1 MKLSQIL
8 KDVKTL
14 NTYEDVEI
22 SGLTDDS
29 RKLVPGC
36 LFVCIEGARFDGHT
50 VAEWA
55 LENGAVSV
63 LTQKDLGLD
72 RQIVVEDTREAYSLA
87 AGAFFGNPA
96 RQLKLVGITGTNGK
110 TTTSF
115 ILREVLEKAGYK
127 TGLIGTM
134 RNYTCGEVIESNL
147 TTPDPMDL
155 HALFDKMVKSGCE
168 YCVMEVS
175 SQALDQKRVAGLN
188 FEVAAF
194 TNLSQDHLDYHG
206 SQEEYKK
213 AKSALFKQCSL
224 AVINLDDE
232 AADYYIG
239 EAECPVLTY
248 SAKSDMADFTA
259 KNIQPFNDGI
269 KYEFVGKGVIGRIH
283 FHMPGLFSVYNSMA
297 AAACATGLGVELRSV
312 LEALAFASGVPGRM
326 EVVETGKD
334 YTVIIDFAHTPDGL
348 ENVLK
353 AVGEIAKG
361 RIITLFGCGGDR
373 DRAKRPLM
381 GEIATRLS
389 DLVVVTSDNPRTEKP
404 EAIIDDILAGIKT
417 NKKSVR
423 VEVDRKKA
431 IGLALSL
438 AKEGDIV
445 LLAGKGHETTQ
456 TLADKTIEF
465 DERKIV
471 KEILANK

>member
-8 KDVKTL
+8 KDI
-14 NTYEDVEI
+14 NTSGIFEDVEI
-22 SGLTDDS
+22 SDITDDS
-29 RKLVPGC
+29 RKLTDDC
-36 LFVCIEGARFDGHT
+36 LFVCIKGSKFDGHR
-50 VAEWA
+50 VAAWA
-55 LENGAVSV
+55 LENGAATV
-63 LTQKDLGLD
+63 LVEEDLGLD
-72 RQIVVEDTREAYSLA
+72 RQIIVKDTREAYSLA

-115 ILREVLEKAGYK
+115 ILREVLEKAGFK
-127 TGLIGTM
+127 TGLIGTV
-134 RNYTCGEVIESNL
+134 RNYTGDEIIESYL
-147 TTPDPMDL
+147 TTPDPMDM
-155 HALFDKMVKSGCE
+155 HALFEKMLKNDCK

-188 FEVAAF
+188 FDVAAF
-194 TNLSQDHLDYHG
+194 TNLTQDHLDYHG
-206 SQEEYKK
+206 SQEAYKK

-232 AADYYIG
+232 AADYYMG
-239 EAECPVLTY
+239 EADCPILTF
-248 SAKSDMADFTA
+248 SAKSDSADFTA
-259 KNIQPFNDGI
+259 KNIQPYNDGV

-297 AAACATGLGVELRSV
+297 AAACATGLGIELRSV
-312 LEALAFASGVPGRM
+312 LDALAYASGVPGRM
-326 EVVETGKD
+326 EVVESGKD

-373 DRAKRPLM
+373 DKVKRPLM
-381 GEIATRLS
+381 GEIAARLS
-389 DLVVVTSDNPRTEKP
+389 DIVVVTSDNPRTEDPK
-404 EAIIDDILAGIKT
+404 AIIDDILAGINT
-417 NKKSVR
+417 SKKSIR
-423 VEVDRKKA
+423 VEEDRKKA
-431 IGLALSL
+431 IALALSL

-445 LLAGKGHETTQ
+445 LLAGKGHETGQ
-456 TLADKTIEF
+456 ILANKTIEF

-471 KEILANK
+471 KEILAIK